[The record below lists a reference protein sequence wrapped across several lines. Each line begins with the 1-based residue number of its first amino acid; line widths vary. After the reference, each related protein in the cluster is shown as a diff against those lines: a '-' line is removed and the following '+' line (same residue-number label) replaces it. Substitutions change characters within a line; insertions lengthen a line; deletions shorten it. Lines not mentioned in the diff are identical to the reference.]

1 MQVIPCGGVDP
12 DTPIAEAEVLR
23 RSFWL
28 KLRVIHRLFAIV
40 SVGLWPKMA
49 VTSTVTTLSSDV
61 GESIPPDTAHVTIY
75 LPSVETSNADATQG
89 RIRFLANMESERWI

>member
-1 MQVIPCGGVDP
+1 MWGVDP
-12 DTPIAEAEVLR
+12 DTPIAEAEVEV
-23 RSFWL
+23 FWL
-28 KLRVIHRLFAIV
+28 KLRVIHWFFAIV

-75 LPSVETSNADATQG
+75 SPSVETSNADATQG
-89 RIRFLANMESERWI
+89 RIRFLANMESECWI